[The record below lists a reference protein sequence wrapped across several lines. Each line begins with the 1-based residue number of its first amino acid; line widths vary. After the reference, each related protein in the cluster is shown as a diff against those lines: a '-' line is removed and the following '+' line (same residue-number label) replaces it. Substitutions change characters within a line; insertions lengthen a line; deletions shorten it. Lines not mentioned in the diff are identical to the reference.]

1 MPEIIHEAESIPM
14 SRRMQM
20 AMALSC
26 NFSEMLFS
34 MVLHFTWHTPMP
46 RAMHTPLAVSRTI
59 CDGPPNES
67 LPKTKSVHE
76 SSAMRVTKGM
86 ALSHAEGL
94 MGAVSLDL
102 LKDMFWVIVSK

>member
-1 MPEIIHEAESIPM
+1 MAIVLSRTFSVMLSSI
-14 SRRMQM
+14 
-20 AMALSC
+20 
-26 NFSEMLFS
+26 
-34 MVLHFTWHTPMP
+34 VLHFMWHTPMP
-46 RAMHTPLAVSRTI
+46 RAMQTPLAVSRTI
-59 CDGPPNES
+59 CEGPPNES

-76 SSAMRVTKGM
+76 SSAMRVMKGM